1 MYNVSFTSF
10 KLTAKK
16 TTMDNIE
23 GVLNTVQVVLIGM
36 TIANFLQNTGRLS
49 PAIKLCEESLIL
61 LNSQVLDKDGPITDS
76 ILVKSIY
83 TIMAK
88 AKEKCVRELLLL
100 HQDSDDTFL
109 QGRLN
114 MLLATTLQD
123 QSKFAEAREIYERAI
138 KIMKTNDDKIGKA
151 ICYGNLATLLYSF
164 REYDKCKKYLEK
176 ALAIRTQIGDRVGEA
191 MYYREL
197 GKVSQLLGNYD
208 KAQEY
213 YMKAL
218 TIRTQIGD
226 KEGEAVVYRN
236 LGTVFQSLGNFNKAR
251 EYYKKAL
258 AIRIEI
264 GDREGEATDQ
274 GMLQML
280 GDLNQAQKYHEK
292 ALAIRVETFDR
303 KGEAE
308 EYGNLGRVFQSLGNY
323 DQAQEYHEKAL
334 AISLEIGDRKGEAAS
349 HGNLGTVFQSL
360 CNYDQAQEYHEKAL
374 AISLEIGD
382 RKGEAASHGNLGT
395 VFQSLCNYDQA
406 QEYHE
411 KALAI
416 SLEIGDRKGEAV
428 SHGNLGTIFKS
439 LGYYAQAQEYH
450 EKALAIR
457 LEIGDRKGEAT
468 DYGNLGTVFRQ
479 LGYYDKAQEYHE
491 KALAIRL
498 EIGEREGEATDYGN
512 LGIVFQRLGNYDKA
526 QEYHEKA
533 LAISL
538 EIGDRKGEAA
548 DYGNLGIVFQ
558 RLGYYDKAQEY
569 HEKALAIRL
578 EIGDR
583 KGEATNYGNL
593 GTVFQLLGNYDKS
606 QEYHEKALAI
616 SRKLRDRVGKA
627 NCYTNLGALFLSLG
641 KYPRADEYLVK
652 ALAIAKEIGD
662 KRGEAAVYGNLG
674 IISHRLHDYE
684 KAKENYGKALA
695 IFEEIGH
702 RDQEAVEYINLGACF
717 HSLGMDNVAE
727 KYIERALLISKNI
740 GHNLNEFSCLCQLTV
755 LKLSEFN
762 LKEAISYLFQGIG
775 KFDTLRGFLKDND
788 HFKTSL
794 LEEHGNFPYKLLSKL
809 LSSTGKRRDA
819 LYVEELR
826 RARGLTDFMAAR
838 YSVQELISG
847 NPQSWH
853 GIHNIITKE
862 TDCTCL
868 YISVEKEHA
877 RYWILEASGAIHFSR
892 KKVSLEKHVVTQ
904 LVPDLDEFFTKSF
917 RSLGILPQQNCED
930 RSLDDTQSMAPHN
943 DNRGLVRDYDPKDF
957 KTNLQSC
964 YELIIAPMANLLKES
979 EILIVPESCMYQVP
993 FAAIS
998 DEGGHYLV
1006 DTFRIRVVPSLTTL
1020 KLIQDSSPDY
1030 HCQRGALIVG
1040 DPEVG
1045 EVLLKGKRRIIAS
1058 LSCARREVKMIGR
1071 LLGVTPLTGDRATKE
1086 AVLDAMSSVSLI
1098 HFAAHGDA
1106 ERGEIALS
1114 PNCPAN
1120 FIPQDEN
1127 FLLTMADI
1135 SKVRL
1140 RAKMVVLSCCHSA
1153 RGKIKAE
1160 GIIGIA
1166 RAFLGSGARSVLA
1179 ARWAIEDTA
1188 TEEFMRCFYQNL
1200 FRGKSASESLH
1211 EARKWLRKNG
1221 FEKVSQW
1228 APFMLIGDNVTFD
1241 FENWPVSKTSK
1252 QP

>member
-36 TIANFLQNTGRLS
+36 TIANFLLNTGRLS
-49 PAIKLCEESLIL
+49 PAIKLCKECLIL
-61 LNSQVLDKDGPITDS
+61 LNSQALDKDGPITDS

-88 AKEKCVRELLLL
+88 AKEKYVRELLLL
-100 HQDSDDTFL
+100 HQDSNDTFQ

-114 MLLATTLQD
+114 LLLANILQD
-123 QSKFAEAREIYERAI
+123 QSKFVEAREFYERAM
-138 KIMKTNDDKIGKA
+138 KIMKTNDDKQGKA
-151 ICYGNLATLLYSF
+151 ICYRNLA
-164 REYDKCKKYLEK
+164 KYLEK

-226 KEGEAVVYRN
+226 KKGEAVVYRN

-264 GDREGEATDQ
+264 GDRKGEATDQ

-308 EYGNLGRVFQSLGNY
+308 EYGNLGTVFQSLGNY
-323 DQAQEYHEKAL
+323 DQAQEYHEKALAIRLEIGDRKGEAASHGNLGTVFQSLGNDAQAQEYHEKAL
-334 AISLEIGDRKGEAAS
+334 AISLEIGDRKGEARDYR
-349 HGNLGTVFQSL
+349 NLGTVFQSL
-360 CNYDQAQEYHEKAL
+360 GNYAQAQEYHEKAL

-382 RKGEAASHGNLGT
+382 RKGEARDYRNLGT
-395 VFQSLCNYDQA
+395 VFQSLGNYAQA

-416 SLEIGDRKGEAV
+416 SLEIGDRKREAAEY
-428 SHGNLGTIFKS
+428 GNLGKVFQS
-439 LGYYAQAQEYH
+439 LGNYAQAQEYY
-450 EKALAIR
+450 EKALAIN
-457 LEIGDRKGEAT
+457 LELCDR
-468 DYGNLGTVFRQ
+468 N
-479 LGYYDKAQEYHE
+479 
-491 KALAIRL
+491 
-498 EIGEREGEATDYGN
+498 
-512 LGIVFQRLGNYDKA
+512 
-526 QEYHEKA
+526 
-533 LAISL
+533 
-538 EIGDRKGEAA
+538 
-548 DYGNLGIVFQ
+548 
-558 RLGYYDKAQEY
+558 
-569 HEKALAIRL
+569 
-578 EIGDR
+578 
-583 KGEATNYGNL
+583 
-593 GTVFQLLGNYDKS
+593 
-606 QEYHEKALAI
+606 
-616 SRKLRDRVGKA
+616 GKA

-641 KYPRADEYLVK
+641 KYPKADKYLEQS
-652 ALAIAKEIGD
+652 LAIAKEIGD

-674 IISHRLHDYE
+674 IISCHLQDYE
-684 KAKENYGKALA
+684 KAQEYYKKSLA
-695 IFEEIGH
+695 ILEEIGF
-702 RDQEAVEYINLGACF
+702 RDGEAVEYANLGVCF
-717 HSLGMDNVAE
+717 HSLGMYKVAE
-727 KYIERALLISKNI
+727 KYIKRALLISKNI
-740 GHNLNEFSCLCQLTV
+740 GHNLNEFRCLCQLTL
-755 LKLSEFN
+755 LKLSQFN
-762 LKEAISYLFQGIG
+762 LKEAISYLFQCIE

-826 RARGLTDFMAAR
+826 RARGLTDFMAAK
-838 YSVQELISG
+838 YSVAELISG

-877 RYWILEASGAIHFSR
+877 RYWILEASGAVHFSR
-892 KKVSLEKHVVTQ
+892 KNVSLKKHVVTK
-904 LVPDLDEFFTKSF
+904 LVPDLDEFFTESF

-930 RSLDDTQSMAPHN
+930 RSLDDTESMPPHY
-943 DNRGLVRDYDPKDF
+943 DNRGLMRDYDPKDF
-957 KTNLQSC
+957 KMNLQSC
-964 YELIIAPMANLLKES
+964 YEIIIAPMANLLKEP
-979 EILIVPESCMYQVP
+979 EIIIVPESCMYQVP

-998 DEGGHYLV
+998 DEGGKYLA

-1030 HCQRGALIVG
+1030 HSQRGALIVG
-1040 DPEVG
+1040 DPKVG
-1045 EVLLKGKRRIIAS
+1045 EVLLKGKRRIITS
-1058 LSCARREVKMIGR
+1058 LPCARKEAEMIGR

-1086 AVLDAMSSVSLI
+1086 AVLDAINSVSLI

-1114 PNCPAN
+1114 PNCPTD

-1140 RAKMVVLSCCHSA
+1140 RAKLVVLSCCHSA

-1211 EARKWLRKNG
+1211 EARKWLRKKG

-1241 FENWPVSKTSK
+1241 FENWPVSETSK

>member
-1 MYNVSFTSF
+1 
-10 KLTAKK
+10 
-16 TTMDNIE
+16 MDNIE

-36 TIANFLQNTGRLS
+36 TIANFLLNTGRLS
-49 PAIKLCEESLIL
+49 PAIELCQECLIL
-61 LNSQVLDKDGPITDS
+61 LNSQALDKDGPITDS

-83 TIMAK
+83 TIVAK
-88 AKEKCVRELLLL
+88 AKEKYVRELLLL
-100 HQDSDDTFL
+100 HQDSNDTFQ

-114 MLLATTLQD
+114 LLLANILQD
-123 QSKFAEAREIYERAI
+123 QSKFVEAREFYDRAM
-138 KIMKTNDDKIGKA
+138 KIMKTNGDKQGKA
-151 ICYGNLATLLYSF
+151 ICYRNLA
-164 REYDKCKKYLEK
+164 KYLEK

-218 TIRTQIGD
+218 TIRTHIGD
-226 KEGEAVVYRN
+226 KEGEAVVNRN

-264 GDREGEATDQ
+264 GDREGEATDL
-274 GMLQML
+274 GMLQIL

-292 ALAIRVETFDR
+292 ALANRVETFDR

-308 EYGNLGRVFQSLGNY
+308 EYGNLGTVFQSLGNY

-334 AISLEIGDRKGEAAS
+334 AIRLEIGDRKGEAAS

-360 CNYDQAQEYHEKAL
+360 
-374 AISLEIGD
+374 
-382 RKGEAASHGNLGT
+382 GN
-395 VFQSLCNYDQA
+395 
-406 QEYHE
+406 
-411 KALAI
+411 
-416 SLEIGDRKGEAV
+416 
-428 SHGNLGTIFKS
+428 
-439 LGYYAQAQEYH
+439 YAQAQEYH

-457 LEIGDRKGEAT
+457 LEIGDRKGEAR
-468 DYGNLGTVFRQ
+468 DYGNLGTVFQ
-479 LGYYDKAQEYHE
+479 S
-491 KALAIRL
+491 
-498 EIGEREGEATDYGN
+498 
-512 LGIVFQRLGNYDKA
+512 LGNYAQA

-558 RLGYYDKAQEY
+558 RLGYYDKAQGY
-569 HEKALAIRL
+569 HERALAIRL

-583 KGEATNYGNL
+583 KGEAADYGNL
-593 GTVFQLLGNYDKS
+593 GRVFQSLGNYAQA

-616 SRKLRDRVGKA
+616 SLEIGDRKREAAEYGNLGKVFQSLGNYAQAQEYYEKALAINLELCDRNGKA

-674 IISHRLHDYE
+674 IISCHLQDYE
-684 KAKENYGKALA
+684 KAQEYYKKSLA
-695 IFEEIGH
+695 ILEEIGY
-702 RDQEAVEYINLGACF
+702 RDGEAVEYANLGACF
-717 HSLGMDNVAE
+717 HSLGMYKVAE
-727 KYIERALLISKNI
+727 KYIKRALLISKNI
-740 GHNLNEFSCLCQLTV
+740 GHNLNEFRCLCQLTL
-755 LKLSEFN
+755 LKLSQFN
-762 LKEAISYLFQGIG
+762 LKEAISYLFQCIG

-809 LSSTGKRRDA
+809 LSSSGKPKDA

-826 RARGLTDFMAAR
+826 RARGLTDFMAAK
-838 YSVQELISG
+838 YSVAELISG

-877 RYWILEASGAIHFSR
+877 RYWILEASGAVHFSR
-892 KKVSLEKHVVTQ
+892 KNVSLKKHVVTK

-930 RSLDDTQSMAPHN
+930 RSLDDTESMPPHY
-943 DNRGLVRDYDPKDF
+943 DNRGLMRDYDPKDF
-957 KTNLQSC
+957 KMNLQSC
-964 YELIIAPMANLLKES
+964 YEIIIAPMANLLKEP
-979 EILIVPESCMYQVP
+979 EIIIVPESCMYQVP

-998 DEGGHYLV
+998 DEGGKYLG

-1030 HCQRGALIVG
+1030 HSQRGALIVG

-1045 EVLLKGKRRIIAS
+1045 EVLLKGRRRIIAS
-1058 LSCARREVKMIGR
+1058 LPCARKEVEMIGR
-1071 LLGVTPLTGDRATKE
+1071 LLGATPLTGDRATKE
-1086 AVLDAMSSVSLI
+1086 AVLDAINSVSLI

-1114 PNCPAN
+1114 PNCPTT

-1135 SKVRL
+1135 SKLRL
-1140 RAKMVVLSCCHSA
+1140 RAKLVVLSCCHSA

-1200 FRGKSASESLH
+1200 FLGKSASESLH
-1211 EARKWLRKNG
+1211 EARKWLREHG

-1252 QP
+1252 QL

>member
-1 MYNVSFTSF
+1 
-10 KLTAKK
+10 
-16 TTMDNIE
+16 MDNIE

-36 TIANFLQNTGRLS
+36 TIANFLLNTGRLS
-49 PAIKLCEESLIL
+49 PAIELCQECLIL
-61 LNSQVLDKDGPITDS
+61 LNSQALDKDGPITDS
-76 ILVKSIY
+76 ILVVVSIY
-83 TIMAK
+83 TIIAK
-88 AKEKCVRELLLL
+88 AKEKYVRELLLL
-100 HQDSDDTFL
+100 DQDSNDTFQ

-114 MLLATTLQD
+114 LLLANILRD
-123 QSKFAEAREIYERAI
+123 QSKFVEAREFYERAM
-138 KIMKTNDDKIGKA
+138 KIMKTNDDKQGKA
-151 ICYGNLATLLYSF
+151 ICYRNLA
-164 REYDKCKKYLEK
+164 KYLEK

-226 KEGEAVVYRN
+226 KKGEAAIYRN
-236 LGTVFQSLGNFNKAR
+236 LGTVFQSLGNFSKAQ

-258 AIRIEI
+258 AIRIGI
-264 GDREGEATDQ
+264 GDRDGEATEQ
-274 GMLQML
+274 GMLQIL
-280 GDLNQAQKYHEK
+280 GDYNQAKKNHEK
-292 ALAIRVETFDR
+292 ALANRVETFDR

-308 EYGNLGRVFQSLGNY
+308 EYGNLGKVFQSLRNY

-360 CNYDQAQEYHEKAL
+360 
-374 AISLEIGD
+374 
-382 RKGEAASHGNLGT
+382 GN
-395 VFQSLCNYDQA
+395 
-406 QEYHE
+406 
-411 KALAI
+411 
-416 SLEIGDRKGEAV
+416 
-428 SHGNLGTIFKS
+428 
-439 LGYYAQAQEYH
+439 YAQAQEYH

-457 LEIGDRKGEAT
+457 LEIGDRKGEAR
-468 DYGNLGTVFRQ
+468 DYGNLGTVFQ
-479 LGYYDKAQEYHE
+479 S
-491 KALAIRL
+491 
-498 EIGEREGEATDYGN
+498 
-512 LGIVFQRLGNYDKA
+512 LGNYAQA

-558 RLGYYDKAQEY
+558 RLGYYDKAQGY
-569 HEKALAIRL
+569 HERALAIRL

-583 KGEATNYGNL
+583 KGEAAEYGNL
-593 GTVFQLLGNYDKS
+593 GRVFQSLGNYAQA

-616 SRKLRDRVGKA
+616 SLEIGDRKREAAEYGNLGKVFQSLGNYAQAQEYIEKALAINLELCDRNGKA

-641 KYPRADEYLVK
+641 KYPKADKYLEQS
-652 ALAIAKEIGD
+652 LAIAKEIGD

-674 IISHRLHDYE
+674 IISCHLQDYE
-684 KAKENYGKALA
+684 KAQEYYKKSLA
-695 IFEEIGH
+695 ILEEIGY
-702 RDQEAVEYINLGACF
+702 RDGEAVEYANLGACF
-717 HSLGMDNVAE
+717 HSLGMYKVAE
-727 KYIERALLISKNI
+727 KYIKRALLISKNI
-740 GHNLNEFSCLCQLTV
+740 GHNLNEFRCLCQLTL
-755 LKLSEFN
+755 LKLSQFN
-762 LKEAISYLFQGIG
+762 LKEAISYLFQCIG

-809 LSSTGKRRDA
+809 LSSSGKPKDA

-826 RARGLTDFMAAR
+826 RARGLTDFMAAK
-838 YSVQELISG
+838 YSVAELISG

-877 RYWILEASGAIHFSR
+877 RYWILEASGAVHFSR
-892 KKVSLEKHVVTQ
+892 KNVSLKKHVVKK
-904 LVPDLDEFFTKSF
+904 LVPDLDEFFTESF

-930 RSLDDTQSMAPHN
+930 RSLDDTESMPPHY
-943 DNRGLVRDYDPKDF
+943 DNRGLMRDYDPKDF

-964 YELIIAPMANLLKES
+964 YEIIIAPMANLLKEP
-979 EILIVPESCMYQVP
+979 EIIIVPESCMYQVP

-998 DEGGHYLV
+998 DEGGKYLA

-1030 HCQRGALIVG
+1030 HSQRGALIVG
-1040 DPEVG
+1040 DPKVG
-1045 EVLLKGKRRIIAS
+1045 EVLLKGRRRIITS
-1058 LSCARREVKMIGR
+1058 LPCARKEAEMIGR

-1086 AVLDAMSSVSLI
+1086 AVLDAINSVSLI

-1114 PNCPAN
+1114 PNCPTD

-1135 SKVRL
+1135 SKLRL
-1140 RAKMVVLSCCHSA
+1140 RAKLVVLSCCHSA

-1179 ARWAIEDTA
+1179 SRWAIEDTA

-1211 EARKWLRKNG
+1211 EAKKWLRKKG

-1241 FENWPVSKTSK
+1241 FENWPVSETSK

>member
-1 MYNVSFTSF
+1 
-10 KLTAKK
+10 
-16 TTMDNIE
+16 MDNIE

-49 PAIKLCEESLIL
+49 PAIKLCEECLIL
-61 LNSQVLDKDGPITDS
+61 LNSQALDKDGPITDS

-123 QSKFAEAREIYERAI
+123 QSKFVEAREIYERAI

-176 ALAIRTQIGDRVGEA
+176 ALAIKTQIGDRVGEA

-236 LGTVFQSLGNFNKAR
+236 LGT
-251 EYYKKAL
+251 
-258 AIRIEI
+258 
-264 GDREGEATDQ
+264 
-274 GMLQML
+274 
-280 GDLNQAQKYHEK
+280 AQEYHEK
-292 ALAIRVETFDR
+292 ALAISLEIGDR
-303 KGEAE
+303 NGQGRD
-308 EYGNLGRVFQSLGNY
+308 YGNLGTVFQSLGNY
-323 DQAQEYHEKAL
+323 AQAQEYHEKAL
-334 AISLEIGDRKGEAAS
+334 AISLEIGDRKGEGRDY
-349 HGNLGTVFQSL
+349 GNLGRVFQSLGTVFQ
-360 CNYDQAQEYHEKAL
+360 Q
-374 AISLEIGD
+374 
-382 RKGEAASHGNLGT
+382 
-395 VFQSLCNYDQA
+395 
-406 QEYHE
+406 
-411 KALAI
+411 
-416 SLEIGDRKGEAV
+416 
-428 SHGNLGTIFKS
+428 
-439 LGYYAQAQEYH
+439 
-450 EKALAIR
+450 
-457 LEIGDRKGEAT
+457 
-468 DYGNLGTVFRQ
+468 
-479 LGYYDKAQEYHE
+479 
-491 KALAIRL
+491 
-498 EIGEREGEATDYGN
+498 
-512 LGIVFQRLGNYDKA
+512 LGNYDKA
-526 QEYHEKA
+526 QEYYEKA

-538 EIGDRKGEAA
+538 
-548 DYGNLGIVFQ
+548 
-558 RLGYYDKAQEY
+558 
-569 HEKALAIRL
+569 
-578 EIGDR
+578 
-583 KGEATNYGNL
+583 
-593 GTVFQLLGNYDKS
+593 
-606 QEYHEKALAI
+606 
-616 SRKLRDRVGKA
+616 KLRDRNGKA
-627 NCYTNLGALFLSLG
+627 NCYKNLGALFLSLG
-641 KYPRADEYLVK
+641 KYPRADKYLVQ

-662 KRGEAAVYGNLG
+662 KHGEAVVYGNLG
-674 IISHRLHDYE
+674 IISRRLHDYE
-684 KAKENYGKALA
+684 KAQEYYEKALA
-695 IFEEIGH
+695 IFEEIGY
-702 RDQEAVEYINLGACF
+702 RDGEAVEYLNLGACF
-717 HSLGMDNVAE
+717 QSLGMYNVAE
-727 KYIERALLISKNI
+727 KYIKRALLISKNI
-740 GHNLNEFSCLCQLTV
+740 GHNLSEFKCLCQLTL
-755 LKLSEFN
+755 LKLSQFN
-762 LKEAISYLFQGIG
+762 IKEAMSYLFQCIG

-809 LSSTGKRRDA
+809 LSSTGKPRDA

-892 KKVSLEKHVVTQ
+892 KKVSLEKHVVTK

-930 RSLDDTQSMAPHN
+930 RSLDDTESMPPHY
-943 DNRGLVRDYDPKDF
+943 DNRGLMRDYDPKDF
-957 KTNLQSC
+957 KMNLQSC
-964 YELIIAPMANLLKES
+964 YEIIIAPMANLLKEP
-979 EILIVPESCMYQVP
+979 EIIIVPESCMYQVP

-998 DEGGHYLV
+998 DEGGKYLA

-1030 HCQRGALIVG
+1030 HSQRGALIVG

-1045 EVLLKGKRRIIAS
+1045 EVLLKGRCRIIAS
-1058 LSCARREVKMIGR
+1058 LPCARKEAEMIGR
-1071 LLGVTPLTGDRATKE
+1071 LLGVTPLTGDRATKK
-1086 AVLDAMSSVSLI
+1086 AVLDAINSVSLI

-1114 PNCPAN
+1114 PNCPTT

-1127 FLLTMADI
+1127 YLLTMADI
-1135 SKVRL
+1135 SKLRL
-1140 RAKMVVLSCCHSA
+1140 RAKLVVLSCCHSA
-1153 RGKIKAE
+1153 RGQIKAE

-1211 EARKWLRKNG
+1211 EAKKWLRKKG

-1252 QP
+1252 QL

>member
-1 MYNVSFTSF
+1 
-10 KLTAKK
+10 
-16 TTMDNIE
+16 MDNIE

-36 TIANFLQNTGRLS
+36 TIANFLLNTGRLS
-49 PAIKLCEESLIL
+49 PAIELCQECLIL
-61 LNSQVLDKDGPITDS
+61 LNSQALDKDGPITDS

-83 TIMAK
+83 TIIAK
-88 AKEKCVRELLLL
+88 AKEKYVRELLLL
-100 HQDSDDTFL
+100 DQDSNDTFQ

-114 MLLATTLQD
+114 LLLANILQD
-123 QSKFAEAREIYERAI
+123 QSKFVEAREFYERAM
-138 KIMKTNDDKIGKA
+138 KIMKTNDDKQGKA
-151 ICYGNLATLLYSF
+151 ICYRNLA
-164 REYDKCKKYLEK
+164 KYLEK

-218 TIRTQIGD
+218 TIRTQTGD
-226 KEGEAVVYRN
+226 REGEAVIYRN

-308 EYGNLGRVFQSLGNY
+308 EYGNLGKVFQSLRNY

-349 HGNLGTVFQSL
+349 YGNLGTVFQSL
-360 CNYDQAQEYHEKAL
+360 
-374 AISLEIGD
+374 
-382 RKGEAASHGNLGT
+382 GN
-395 VFQSLCNYDQA
+395 
-406 QEYHE
+406 
-411 KALAI
+411 
-416 SLEIGDRKGEAV
+416 
-428 SHGNLGTIFKS
+428 
-439 LGYYAQAQEYH
+439 YAQAQEYH

-457 LEIGDRKGEAT
+457 LEIGDRKGEAR
-468 DYGNLGTVFRQ
+468 DYGNLGTVFQ
-479 LGYYDKAQEYHE
+479 S
-491 KALAIRL
+491 
-498 EIGEREGEATDYGN
+498 
-512 LGIVFQRLGNYDKA
+512 LGNYAQA

-558 RLGYYDKAQEY
+558 RLGYYDKAQGY
-569 HEKALAIRL
+569 HERALAIRL

-583 KGEATNYGNL
+583 KGEAADYGNL
-593 GTVFQLLGNYDKS
+593 GRVFQSLGNYAQA

-616 SRKLRDRVGKA
+616 SLEIGDRKREAAEYGNLGKVFQSLGNYAQAQEYYEKALAINLELCDRNGKA

-641 KYPRADEYLVK
+641 KYPKADKYLEQS
-652 ALAIAKEIGD
+652 LAIAKEIGG

-674 IISHRLHDYE
+674 IISCHLQDYE
-684 KAKENYGKALA
+684 KAQEYYKKSLA
-695 IFEEIGH
+695 ILEEIGY
-702 RDQEAVEYINLGACF
+702 RDGEAVEYANLGACF
-717 HSLGMDNVAE
+717 HSLGMYKVAE
-727 KYIERALLISKNI
+727 KYIKRALLISKNI
-740 GHNLNEFSCLCQLTV
+740 GHNLNEFRCLCQLTL
-755 LKLSEFN
+755 LKLSQFN
-762 LKEAISYLFQGIG
+762 LKEAISYLFQCIG

-826 RARGLTDFMAAR
+826 RARGLTDFMAAK
-838 YSVQELISG
+838 YSVAELISG

-877 RYWILEASGAIHFSR
+877 RYWILEASGAVHFSR
-892 KKVSLEKHVVTQ
+892 KNVSLKKHVVKK
-904 LVPDLDEFFTKSF
+904 LVPDLDEFFTESF

-930 RSLDDTQSMAPHN
+930 RSLDDTESMPPHYAD
-943 DNRGLVRDYDPKDF
+943 DNRGLMRDYDPKDF

-964 YELIIAPMANLLKES
+964 YEIIIAPMANLLKEP
-979 EILIVPESCMYQVP
+979 EIIIVPESCMYQVP

-998 DEGGHYLV
+998 DEGGKYLA

-1030 HCQRGALIVG
+1030 HSQRGALIVG
-1040 DPEVG
+1040 DPKVG
-1045 EVLLKGKRRIIAS
+1045 EVLLKGKRRIITS
-1058 LSCARREVKMIGR
+1058 LPCARKEAEMIGL

-1086 AVLDAMSSVSLI
+1086 AVLDAINSVSLI

-1114 PNCPAN
+1114 PNCPTT

-1135 SKVRL
+1135 SKLRL
-1140 RAKMVVLSCCHSA
+1140 RAKLVVLSCCHSA

-1200 FRGKSASESLH
+1200 FRGKSASEFLH
-1211 EARKWLRKNG
+1211 EARKWLREHG

>member
-1 MYNVSFTSF
+1 
-10 KLTAKK
+10 
-16 TTMDNIE
+16 MDNIE

-49 PAIKLCEESLIL
+49 PAIKVCEECLIL
-61 LNSQVLDKDGPITDS
+61 LNSQALDKDGPITDS
-76 ILVKSIY
+76 ILVKRIY

-88 AKEKCVRELLLL
+88 AKEKFVRELLLL

-176 ALAIRTQIGDRVGEA
+176 ALAIKTQIGDRVGEA

-236 LGTVFQSLGNFNKAR
+236 LGTVFQSLG
-251 EYYKKAL
+251 
-258 AIRIEI
+258 
-264 GDREGEATDQ
+264 T
-274 GMLQML
+274 
-280 GDLNQAQKYHEK
+280 
-292 ALAIRVETFDR
+292 
-303 KGEAE
+303 
-308 EYGNLGRVFQSLGNY
+308 VFQSLGN
-323 DQAQEYHEKAL
+323 DAQAQEYHEKAL

-349 HGNLGTVFQSL
+349 YGNLGTVFQSL
-360 CNYDQAQEYHEKAL
+360 GTVFQSLGNYAQAQENHEKALAISLEIGDGNGQGRDYGNLGRVFQSLGNYAQAQEYHEKALAISLETSDRKGEVASYGNLGRVFQSLGYYAQAQEYHEKAL

-382 RKGEAASHGNLGT
+382 RKGEAASYENLGT
-395 VFQSLCNYDQA
+395 VFQSLGNYDQA
-406 QEYHE
+406 QEY
-411 KALAI
+411 
-416 SLEIGDRKGEAV
+416 
-428 SHGNLGTIFKS
+428 
-439 LGYYAQAQEYH
+439 QE
-450 EKALAIR
+450 R
-457 LEIGDRKGEAT
+457 
-468 DYGNLGTVFRQ
+468 
-479 LGYYDKAQEYHE
+479 
-491 KALAIRL
+491 
-498 EIGEREGEATDYGN
+498 
-512 LGIVFQRLGNYDKA
+512 
-526 QEYHEKA
+526 A

-548 DYGNLGIVFQ
+548 S
-558 RLGYYDKAQEY
+558 
-569 HEKALAIRL
+569 
-578 EIGDR
+578 
-583 KGEATNYGNL
+583 YGNL
-593 GTVFQLLGNYDKS
+593 GTVFQSLGNYDQAQK
-606 QEYHEKALAI
+606 YHEKALAI
-616 SRKLRDRVGKA
+616 NLELCDRNGKK
-627 NCYTNLGALFLSLG
+627 NCYINLGALFLSLG
-641 KYPRADEYLVK
+641 KYPRADKYLVQ

-662 KRGEAAVYGNLG
+662 KHGEAVVYGNLG
-674 IISHRLHDYE
+674 IISRRLRDYE
-684 KAKENYGKALA
+684 KAQEYYEKALA
-695 IFEEIGH
+695 IFEEIGY
-702 RDQEAVEYINLGACF
+702 RDGEAVEYLNLGACF
-717 HSLGMDNVAE
+717 QSLGMYNAAE
-727 KYIERALLISKNI
+727 KCIKRALLISKNI
-740 GHNLNEFSCLCQLTV
+740 GHNLSEFKCLCQLTL
-755 LKLSEFN
+755 LKLSQFN
-762 LKEAISYLFQGIG
+762 FKEAMSYLFQCIG

-809 LSSTGKRRDA
+809 LSSTGEPRDA

-826 RARGLTDFMAAR
+826 RARGLADFMAAK

-853 GIHNIITKE
+853 GIQNIIPKE

-930 RSLDDTQSMAPHN
+930 RSLDDTESMPPHY
-943 DNRGLVRDYDPKDF
+943 DNRGLMRDYDPKDF
-957 KTNLQSC
+957 KINLQSC
-964 YELIIAPMANLLKES
+964 YEIIIAPMANLLKEP
-979 EILIVPESCMYQVP
+979 EIVIVPESCMYQVP

-998 DEGGHYLV
+998 DEGGKYLA

-1030 HCQRGALIVG
+1030 HSQRGALIVG

-1045 EVLLKGKRRIIAS
+1045 EVLLKGRCRIIAS
-1058 LSCARREVKMIGR
+1058 LPCARKEAEMIGR
-1071 LLGVTPLTGDRATKE
+1071 LLGATPLTGDRATKE
-1086 AVLDAMSSVSLI
+1086 AVLDAINSVSLI

-1114 PNCPAN
+1114 PNCPTN

-1127 FLLTMADI
+1127 YLLTMADI
-1135 SKVRL
+1135 SKLRL
-1140 RAKMVVLSCCHSA
+1140 RAKLVVLSCCHSA
-1153 RGKIKAE
+1153 RGQIKAE

-1211 EARKWLRKNG
+1211 EARKWLREHG

-1228 APFMLIGDNVTFD
+1228 APFMLMGDNVTFD
-1241 FENWPVSKTSK
+1241 FENWPVSETSK